1 MLVVPRRTFAAFT
14 ALARNALN
22 AANAGASRFHLLA
35 RDALDVLVA
44 KSALILFI
52 LGIAVKAVGTAA
64 NVVAE
69 IVPLHSAAGAG
80 MRALV

>member
-22 AANAGASRFHLLA
+22 AAKFHLPT

>member
-1 MLVVPRRTFAAFT
+1 MLVELPRRAFAAFT

-44 KSALILFI
+44 KSALILLI
-52 LGIAVKAVGTAA
+52 LGIAIKAAGTAT

-69 IVPLHSAAGAG
+69 FVPLHSAAGAHTI
-80 MRALV
+80 V